1 MSSIKT
7 DIRPLVGVT
16 ADTTMDGLHRVHQAG
31 EKYLASVVH
40 GANAIPVI
48 IPSLPVALNSQDIL
62 EQLDGLLVTGGYSNI
77 EPWRYGGATA
87 SADASTESTHED
99 AQRDNTTLQ
108 LIPDAITLGIPLLG
122 ICRGL
127 QELNVAF
134 GGTLHQKLHET
145 GQFQEHRENKKAPL
159 DVQYGPAHPV
169 IIESGGILAAIAG
182 TGEQMV
188 NTVHMQGIDRLGKG
202 LKVEA
207 RAPDGLIEAISVQN
221 SKNFA
226 LAVQWHPEYRVSDN
240 LLSMTIYQAF
250 AEACRTRHFHRLNR
264 HH

>member
-16 ADTTMDGLHRVHQAG
+16 ADTAMDGLHRVHQAG
-31 EKYLASVVH
+31 EKYLASLVH

-48 IPSLPVALNSQDIL
+48 IPSLPVALNSQEIL
-62 EQLDGLLVTGGYSNI
+62 AQLDGLLVTGGYSNI
-77 EPWRYGGATA
+77 EPWRYVGAA
-87 SADASTESTHED
+87 AGADAAKENTQED

-108 LIPDAITLGIPLLG
+108 LIPDAI
-122 ICRGL
+122 
-127 QELNVAF
+127 
-134 GGTLHQKLHET
+134 
-145 GQFQEHRENKKAPL
+145 L

-169 IIESGGILAAIAG
+169 IIESDGMLAAIAG

-207 RAPDGLIEAISVQN
+207 RAPDGLIEAISVVTAKTLYLPFSGILN
-221 SKNFA
+221 TGF
-226 LAVQWHPEYRVSDN
+226 P
-240 LLSMTIYQAF
+240 TICF
-250 AEACRTRHFHRLNR
+250 P
-264 HH
+264 